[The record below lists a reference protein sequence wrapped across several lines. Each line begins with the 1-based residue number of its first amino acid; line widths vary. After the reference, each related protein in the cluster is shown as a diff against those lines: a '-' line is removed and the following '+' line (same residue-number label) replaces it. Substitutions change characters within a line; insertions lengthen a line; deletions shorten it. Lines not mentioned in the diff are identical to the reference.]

1 MILSKSSADVQR
13 IQREAA
19 RAAGRNVWNSGFL
32 GSRVGVPVPD
42 SRDVLFPD
50 AYLVEQGPDDVLP
63 AHYHRAD
70 QFQVFV
76 SGWGTFGN
84 HPVQPPHVHY
94 AGAFTPYG
102 PIVAG
107 PEGIGYMTMRK
118 NFDTGVF
125 EMPRAL
131 AELRAAARAPR
142 DMVSE
147 HLDIGASRPPATEV
161 ERREVFALQPDGL
174 AAWHYR
180 VPAHASFV
188 APDPAAGGGQY
199 FLVLTGEML
208 AADGTRLPPKSCT
221 FASSDEAAFRV
232 TASAAGDLDVLVLQF
247 PA

>member
-1 MILSKSSADVQR
+1 MILSKSSADVKR
-13 IQREAA
+13 VQREAA
-19 RAAGRNVWNSGFL
+19 RAAGRDVWNSGFL
-32 GSRVGVPVPD
+32 GSRVGVPPPE

-50 AYLVEQGPDDVLP
+50 AYLVEQGPADVLP
-63 AHYHRAD
+63 PHFHRAD

-76 SGWGTFGN
+76 SGYGTFGN

-125 EMPRAL
+125 EMPAAL
-131 AELRAAARAPR
+131 PELRAAARAPR

-147 HLDIGASRPPATEV
+147 HLDITPERPPV
-161 ERREVFALQPDGL
+161 RELECRDVFAPQPDGL

-180 VPAHASFV
+180 LPAGARFA
-188 APDPAAGGGQY
+188 APDPARGGGQY
-199 FLVLTGEML
+199 VLVLTGEML
-208 AADGTRLPPKSCT
+208 AADRTLLPPKSCT
-221 FASSDEAAFRV
+221 FVSRDEPAFHI

-247 PA
+247 PV

>member
-1 MILSKSSADVQR
+1 MILSKSSTGVKR
-13 IQREAA
+13 VQREAA
-19 RAAGRNVWNSGFL
+19 KAAGRDVWNTGYL

-50 AYLVEQGPDDVLP
+50 AYLVEQGPADVLP
-63 AHYHRAD
+63 PHFHRAD

-76 SGWGTFGN
+76 SGYGTFGN

-125 EMPRAL
+125 EMPKAL
-131 AELRAAARAPR
+131 PELRAAARPPR
-142 DMVSE
+142 DMVSD
-147 HLDIGASRPPATEV
+147 HLDITPERPPATEL
-161 ERREVFALQPDGL
+161 ECREVFAPQPDGL

-180 VPAHASFV
+180 VPAHANFV
-188 APDPAAGGGQY
+188 APDPAGGGGQY
-199 FLVLTGEML
+199 FLVLTGELL
-208 AADGTRLPPKSCT
+208 AADGTPLPPKSCT
-221 FASSDEAAFRV
+221 FVSSDEPPYRV
-232 TASAAGDLDVLVLQF
+232 TASAALDVLVLQF